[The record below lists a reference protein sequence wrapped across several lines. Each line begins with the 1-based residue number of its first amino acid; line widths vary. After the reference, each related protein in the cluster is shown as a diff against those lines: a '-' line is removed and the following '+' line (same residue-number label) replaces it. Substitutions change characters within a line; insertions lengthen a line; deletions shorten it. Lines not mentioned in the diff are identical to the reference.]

1 MVQVIGQDLKAIR
14 MTQNDSN
21 ASPALLRGKPQN
33 VTLAQVAK
41 RAGVSIATVSR
52 VVNGT
57 PVKIAPQTI
66 LDVRKAVAEL
76 DYRTQSAGR
85 ALRKGTTQIIAVLAA
100 NLGNP
105 VMSAIAS
112 SIEHTLRQNGYV
124 MLLCDTHEQ
133 ADIQDEYL
141 REMEALRVRAVVM
154 VVAVPSPKLDEFRQ
168 AGIPLVFVNRRD
180 PVRSRF
186 PYVGIDNAAAGRDV
200 AGYCLSKGWR
210 EIAVIHA
217 SLVYSAGRERL
228 QGFLD
233 RMQHPEG
240 GLHTVRQ
247 FGSSG
252 LDHLRIG
259 ELAMQDVL
267 AQPVRP
273 DVVVCLSDLL
283 AYGAYKQASGAG
295 LSIPRDMPLISFDD
309 GPLNQWIAQWLSAVR
324 IPYELIGDAVIAAL
338 TAMLE
343 SQHGNSSSQDK
354 SPPIHDHIIPHQLI
368 IRG

>member
-1 MVQVIGQDLKAIR
+1 MVQVIGQNLKAMR
-14 MTQNDSN
+14 MTQNESN

-41 RAGVSIATVSR
+41 MAGVSIATVSR
-52 VVNGT
+52 VVNGA

-66 LDVRKAVAEL
+66 VDVRKAVAEL
-76 DYRTQSAGR
+76 DYRPQSAGR

-105 VMSAIAS
+105 AMAAIAS
-112 SIEHTLRQNGYV
+112 SIEDALRQNGYV
-124 MLLCDTHEQ
+124 MLLCDTHEK

-141 REMEALRVRAVVM
+141 REMEALRVRAVIM

-200 AGYCLSKGWR
+200 ADYCLSKGWR
-210 EIAVIHA
+210 DIAVIHA

-228 QGFLD
+228 QGFME
-233 RMQHPEG
+233 R
-240 GLHTVRQ
+240 LHQSTNPLQPVRR
-247 FGSSG
+247 FGSAG

-259 ELAMQDVL
+259 EQAMQDVL
-267 AQPVRP
+267 AQPARP

-295 LSIPRDMPLISFDD
+295 LAIPGDLAIISFDD

-324 IPYELIGDAVIAAL
+324 IPYELIGDAVISVL
-338 TAMLE
+338 TSMLDSPNE
-343 SQHGNSSSQDK
+343 ASLRLKEPVDK
-354 SPPIHDHIIPHQLI
+354 IIPHQLI

>member
-1 MVQVIGQDLKAIR
+1 MIKTPRSHGQHAH
-14 MTQNDSN
+14 
-21 ASPALLRGKPQN
+21 A
-33 VTLAQVAK
+33 TLASVAK

-52 VVNGT
+52 VVNGA
-57 PVKIAPQTI
+57 PVKIAAQTV
-66 LDVRKAVAEL
+66 LAVRKAVADL
-76 DYRTQSAGR
+76 DYRPQSAGR

-105 VMSAIAS
+105 AMAAIAS
-112 SIEHTLRQNGYV
+112 SIEHALRQNGYV

-141 REMEALRVRAVVM
+141 REMEALRVRAVIM

-180 PVRSRF
+180 PVRSHF

-200 AGYCLSKGWR
+200 ADYCLSKGWR
-210 EIAVIHA
+210 DIAVIHA

-233 RMQHPEG
+233 RLQQADGRLQP
-240 GLHTVRQ
+240 VRQ

-259 ELAMQDVL
+259 EQAMQDVL
-267 AQPVRP
+267 ARPVRP

-295 LSIPRDMPLISFDD
+295 LAIPRDVTLLSFDD
-309 GPLNQWIAQWLSAVR
+309 GPLNQWIAQWLSAVS
-324 IPYELIGDAVIAAL
+324 IPYELIGDAVISVL
-338 TAMLE
+338 TDMLE
-343 SQHGNSSSQDK
+343 SPHNARQPAGETVEQ
-354 SPPIHDHIIPHQLI
+354 IIPHQLI

>member
-1 MVQVIGQDLKAIR
+1 MKTSR
-14 MTQNDSN
+14 SY
-21 ASPALLRGKPQN
+21 GKHSHA
-33 VTLAQVAK
+33 TLASVAK

-52 VVNGT
+52 VVNGA
-57 PVKIAPQTI
+57 PVKIAAQTV
-66 LDVRKAVAEL
+66 LAVRKAVADL
-76 DYRTQSAGR
+76 DYRPQSAGR

-105 VMSAIAS
+105 TMAAIAS
-112 SIEHTLRQNGYV
+112 SIEHALRQNGYV

-141 REMEALRVRAVVM
+141 REMEALRVRAVIM

-180 PVRSRF
+180 PVRSPF

-200 AGYCLSKGWR
+200 ADYCLAKGWR
-210 EIAVIHA
+210 DIAVIHA

-228 QGFLD
+228 QGFLE
-233 RMQHPEG
+233 RLQQAG
-240 GLHTVRQ
+240 GDMRPVRQ
-247 FGSSG
+247 FGSAG

-259 ELAMQDVL
+259 EQAMQELL
-267 AQPVRP
+267 AQQMRP
-273 DVVVCLSDLL
+273 DAVICLSDLL

-295 LSIPRDMPLISFDD
+295 LAIPRDLTMISFDD

-324 IPYELIGDAVIAAL
+324 IPYELIGNAVISVL

-343 SQHGNSSSQDK
+343 NPQDK
-354 SPPIHDHIIPHQLI
+354 TPRAQAAMDKIIPHQLI

>member
-1 MVQVIGQDLKAIR
+1 MNKTPR
-14 MTQNDSN
+14 
-21 ASPALLRGKPQN
+21 SPGHHSHA
-33 VTLAQVAK
+33 TLASVAK

-52 VVNGT
+52 VVNGA
-57 PVKIAPQTI
+57 PVKIAATTV
-66 LDVRKAVAEL
+66 LAVRKAVADL
-76 DYRTQSAGR
+76 DYRPQSAGR

-105 VMSAIAS
+105 TMAAIAS
-112 SIEHTLRQNGYV
+112 SIEHALRGNGYV

-141 REMEALRVRAVVM
+141 REMEALRVRAVIM

-180 PVRSRF
+180 PVRSSF

-200 AGYCLSKGWR
+200 ADYCLSQGWQD
-210 EIAVIHA
+210 IAVIHA

-233 RMQHPEG
+233 RLQQSG
-240 GLHTVRQ
+240 KGLHPVRQ

-259 ELAMQDVL
+259 EQAMQQVL

-283 AYGAYKQASGAG
+283 AYGAYKQASGTG
-295 LSIPRDMPLISFDD
+295 LAIPHDMTLISFDD

-324 IPYELIGDAVIAAL
+324 IPYELIGDAVISVL
-338 TAMLE
+338 TSMLDSPNE
-343 SQHGNSSSQDK
+343 ASLRLKEPVDK
-354 SPPIHDHIIPHQLI
+354 IIPHQLI